1 MSSGSC
7 FIFTLSAFHLVQ
19 TLIAFVA
26 VGTLEIEEIHRDPAV
41 KWAGIDT
48 GSDENTIPVGT
59 FLFAVVASSICGA
72 FTFFFMVYNFVAH
85 KLYWRKGKILH
96 ILLIVLTL
104 LLSGL
109 AATAS
114 VIMGRDLDAF
124 CKRTAQP
131 DQCGALLA
139 KADKNIGVIYSGIT
153 ADAVLAITFIVY
165 AIIEIVLYYR
175 QFNSQTRWRSLGG
188 V

>member
-59 FLFAVVASSICGA
+59 FLFAVVA
-72 FTFFFMVYNFVAH
+72 
-85 KLYWRKGKILH
+85 
-96 ILLIVLTL
+96 
-104 LLSGL
+104 SGL